1 MFDWVLLT
9 ALLEIIKL
17 KGQLVRYELK
27 IIVILFVRQWV
38 TQDEV
43 IN

>member
-1 MFDWVLLT
+1 MFDWVLIT
-9 ALLEIIKL
+9 PLLEIIEL